1 MPPFLNVYIILD
13 GGGASAILNTAN
25 FHINIQRVKTCMTSD
40 AHHSTSLIDV
50 ILFFLPYHITSNA
63 SLHNKLRYISLVM

>member
-1 MPPFLNVYIILD
+1 MPPFLNVYFILD
-13 GGGASAILNTAN
+13 GGGASANLNTAK

-50 ILFFLPYHITSNA
+50 MLFFSRIILQAMLACIVN
-63 SLHNKLRYISLVM
+63 